1 MTDPADEQ
9 TTMCGPE
16 LVKNACAHLKS
27 EHAHNWAQ
35 INQIQERMRT
45 LCPLLGTEIQK
56 RMRTLAQYG
65 FAWS

>member
-16 LVKNACAHLKS
+16 LVKNACEHLKS

-35 INQIQERMRT
+35 KFKNACAQ
-45 LCPLLGTEIQK
+45 LGTEIQK